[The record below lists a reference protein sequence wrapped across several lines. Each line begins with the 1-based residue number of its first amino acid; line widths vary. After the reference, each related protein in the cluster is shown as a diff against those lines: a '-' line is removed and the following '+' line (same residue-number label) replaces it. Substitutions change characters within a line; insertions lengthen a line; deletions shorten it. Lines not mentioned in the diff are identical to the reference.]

1 MRSRCLRST
10 QKFEDRVQHAANFC
24 VSRLRTWHK
33 RGKMFELFRMKR
45 KRAAAGIMKT
55 ISHQQ
60 LRSDGF
66 LSYGGHLERH
76 SFAWFFF
83 VLKENEWVEQSDWCV
98 CVWGT
103 GGKHCGGSETE
114 KHRHEMLSISSTK
127 EQSNEQNK
135 FFKKIQ
141 MKCNEMNLRG
151 GDEDKQQQQ
160 QAQNQIKPFVCFLLC
175 RHKNDDNHN
184 IIVCH
189 VFVWFLQKKKTEH
202 RREYDQSLFRTRIHA
217 SWKEKRVRQSELFFH
232 QRRCRV

>member
-1 MRSRCLRST
+1 
-10 QKFEDRVQHAANFC
+10 
-24 VSRLRTWHK
+24 
-33 RGKMFELFRMKR
+33 
-45 KRAAAGIMKT
+45 
-55 ISHQQ
+55 
-60 LRSDGF
+60 
-66 LSYGGHLERH
+66 
-76 SFAWFFF
+76 
-83 VLKENEWVEQSDWCV
+83 
-98 CVWGT
+98 
-103 GGKHCGGSETE
+103 
-114 KHRHEMLSISSTK
+114 
-127 EQSNEQNK
+127 
-135 FFKKIQ
+135 
-141 MKCNEMNLRG
+141 MKCNEMNLRGG

>member
-135 FFKKIQ
+135 
-141 MKCNEMNLRG
+141 L
-151 GDEDKQQQQ
+151 
-160 QAQNQIKPFVCFLLC
+160 
-175 RHKNDDNHN
+175 
-184 IIVCH
+184 
-189 VFVWFLQKKKTEH
+189 KKK
-202 RREYDQSLFRTRIHA
+202 YKWNVMKWIWGGAMRINNN
-217 SWKEKRVRQSELFFH
+217 SNKPKIK
-232 QRRCRV
+232 